1 MGSGSHQQVD
11 RVMPSYSD
19 RTVLNL
25 CQLLHDA
32 QGRREES
39 SELLQECN
47 NEPVEAHRP
56 APPKMADN
64 YYLLGTVYRNYGK
77 HRESINSFKK
87 SREIILKNNNAESE
101 AYG

>member
-47 NEPVEAHRP
+47 NEPGEAHRP
-56 APPKMADN
+56 APPEN
-64 YYLLGTVYRNYGK
+64 GRQLLPPGDCVPQLWQAPRIHQQLQENKG
-77 HRESINSFKK
+77 
-87 SREIILKNNNAESE
+87 NNP
-101 AYG
+101 